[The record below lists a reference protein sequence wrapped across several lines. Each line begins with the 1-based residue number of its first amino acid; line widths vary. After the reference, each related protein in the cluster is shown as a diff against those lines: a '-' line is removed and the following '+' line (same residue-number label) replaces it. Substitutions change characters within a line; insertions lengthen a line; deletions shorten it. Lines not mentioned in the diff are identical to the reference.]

1 MIVYWCKSKKKKD
14 KNNEEEN
21 KIFPKINKAQ
31 NKNNIIQPKLLNNEE
46 IIYDSQIESKNY
58 SFISQDSNSILNIF
72 ETETNE
78 SSSLDLSNK
87 SEKKN
92 NSLNEIKINFELLN
106 FEEKE
111 KFIKKE
117 FFEKIENNKITNN
130 STAIFLILMK
140 LCNKSEYL
148 LNIIY
153 NCVIGNFLKIVLSK
167 YNCIFLNEIYDIFN
181 HAQINNFIQE
191 IIKNFPILIKDKNG
205 FQVILFFIMKKN
217 IEIINFCLY
226 ISLQFFLQYSFDLY
240 SSQIICSLYS
250 LNNDYIS
257 HQLNIKLIQN
267 IKFIVQNQN
276 GNKIISFAKQFSNQ
290 NDNLF
295 IEQILSS
302 IV

>member
-14 KNNEEEN
+14 KNNEKEN

-167 YNCIFLNEIYDIFN
+167 YNYIFLNEIYDIFN
-181 HAQINNFIQE
+181 HDQINNFIQE

-290 NDNLF
+290 KDNLF

>member
-14 KNNEEEN
+14 KNNEKEN

-31 NKNNIIQPKLLNNEE
+31 NKNNIIQPKSLNNEE

-167 YNCIFLNEIYDIFN
+167 YNYIFLNEIYDIFN
-181 HAQINNFIQE
+181 HDQINNFIQE

-290 NDNLF
+290 KDNLF

>member
-46 IIYDSQIESKNY
+46 IIYDSQIDTKNY

-181 HAQINNFIQE
+181 HDQINNFIQE

-290 NDNLF
+290 KDNLF

>member
-1 MIVYWCKSKKKKD
+1 M
-14 KNNEEEN
+14 
-21 KIFPKINKAQ
+21 
-31 NKNNIIQPKLLNNEE
+31 LN
-46 IIYDSQIESKNY
+46 Y
-58 SFISQDSNSILNIF
+58 
-72 ETETNE
+72 
-78 SSSLDLSNK
+78 
-87 SEKKN
+87 EK
-92 NSLNEIKINFELLN
+92 
-106 FEEKE
+106 KE

-148 LNIIY
+148 LNIMY

-167 YNCIFLNEIYDIFN
+167 YNYIFLNEIYDIFN

-290 NDNLF
+290 KDNLF
-295 IEQILSS
+295 IEQILGS

>member
-14 KNNEEEN
+14 KNNEKEN

-31 NKNNIIQPKLLNNEE
+31 NKNNIIQPKSLNNEE

-167 YNCIFLNEIYDIFN
+167 YNYIFFNEIYDIFN
-181 HAQINNFIQE
+181 HDQINNFIQE

-290 NDNLF
+290 KDNLF

>member
-1 MIVYWCKSKKKKD
+1 MIVYWSKSKKKKD

-167 YNCIFLNEIYDIFN
+167 YNCIFLNEIYDIFT
-181 HAQINNFIQE
+181 IF
-191 IIKNFPILIKDKNG
+191 
-205 FQVILFFIMKKN
+205 
-217 IEIINFCLY
+217 
-226 ISLQFFLQYSFDLY
+226 
-240 SSQIICSLYS
+240 
-250 LNNDYIS
+250 
-257 HQLNIKLIQN
+257 
-267 IKFIVQNQN
+267 
-276 GNKIISFAKQFSNQ
+276 
-290 NDNLF
+290 
-295 IEQILSS
+295 SS
-302 IV
+302 IFF

>member
-21 KIFPKINKAQ
+21 KIFPKIKKTQ

-72 ETETNE
+72 ETETNK

-111 KFIKKE
+111 KFIKKK

-167 YNCIFLNEIYDIFN
+167 YNYIFFNEIYDIFN
-181 HAQINNFIQE
+181 HDQINNFIQE

-290 NDNLF
+290 KDNLF

>member
-167 YNCIFLNEIYDIFN
+167 YNYIFFNEIYDIFN
-181 HAQINNFIQE
+181 HDQINNFIQE

-290 NDNLF
+290 KDNLF

>member
-1 MIVYWCKSKKKKD
+1 MKIKKKKD
-14 KNNEEEN
+14 KNNEKEN

-31 NKNNIIQPKLLNNEE
+31 NKNNIIQPKSLNNEE

-167 YNCIFLNEIYDIFN
+167 YNYIFLNEIYDIFN
-181 HAQINNFIQE
+181 HDQINNFIQE

-290 NDNLF
+290 KDNLF

>member
-1 MIVYWCKSKKKKD
+1 MIVYWSKSKKKKD

-181 HAQINNFIQE
+181 HDQINNFIQE

-290 NDNLF
+290 KDNLF

>member
-14 KNNEEEN
+14 KNNEKEN
-21 KIFPKINKAQ
+21 KIFPKIKKAQ
-31 NKNNIIQPKLLNNEE
+31 NKNNIIQPKSLNNEE

-167 YNCIFLNEIYDIFN
+167 YNYIFLNEIYDIFN
-181 HAQINNFIQE
+181 HDQINNFIQE

-290 NDNLF
+290 KDNLF

>member
-72 ETETNE
+72 ETETNK

-167 YNCIFLNEIYDIFN
+167 YNYIFFNEIYDIFN
-181 HAQINNFIQE
+181 HDQINNFIQE

-290 NDNLF
+290 KDNLF

>member
-167 YNCIFLNEIYDIFN
+167 YNYIFLNEIYDIFN
-181 HAQINNFIQE
+181 HDQINNFIQE

-290 NDNLF
+290 KDNLF

>member
-1 MIVYWCKSKKKKD
+1 
-14 KNNEEEN
+14 
-21 KIFPKINKAQ
+21 
-31 NKNNIIQPKLLNNEE
+31 
-46 IIYDSQIESKNY
+46 
-58 SFISQDSNSILNIF
+58 
-72 ETETNE
+72 
-78 SSSLDLSNK
+78 
-87 SEKKN
+87 
-92 NSLNEIKINFELLN
+92 
-106 FEEKE
+106 
-111 KFIKKE
+111 
-117 FFEKIENNKITNN
+117 
-130 STAIFLILMK
+130 MK

-167 YNCIFLNEIYDIFN
+167 YNYIFLNEIYDIFN
-181 HAQINNFIQE
+181 HDQINNFIQE

-205 FQVILFFIMKKN
+205 FQVILFF
-217 IEIINFCLY
+217 

-290 NDNLF
+290 KDNLF

>member
-31 NKNNIIQPKLLNNEE
+31 NTNNIIQPKLLNNEE
-46 IIYDSQIESKNY
+46 IIYDSQIDTKNY

-92 NSLNEIKINFELLN
+92 NSLNEIKIKFELLN

-148 LNIIY
+148 LNIMY
-153 NCVIGNFLKIVLSK
+153 NCVIGNFLKILLSK
-167 YNCIFLNEIYDIFN
+167 YNYIFLNEIYDIFN

-290 NDNLF
+290 KDNLF
-295 IEQILSS
+295 IEQILGS

>member
-72 ETETNE
+72 ETETNK

-148 LNIIY
+148 LNIMY

-167 YNCIFLNEIYDIFN
+167 YNYIFLNEIYDIFN
-181 HAQINNFIQE
+181 HDQINNFIQE

-290 NDNLF
+290 KDNLF

>member
-31 NKNNIIQPKLLNNEE
+31 NTNNIIQPKLLNNEE
-46 IIYDSQIESKNY
+46 IIYDSQIDTKNY

-92 NSLNEIKINFELLN
+92 NSLNEIKIKFELLN

-148 LNIIY
+148 LNIMY

-167 YNCIFLNEIYDIFN
+167 YNYIFLNEIYDIFN

-290 NDNLF
+290 KDNLF
-295 IEQILSS
+295 IEQILGS